1 MLVFELLV
9 NIIDPPIAAFPDIPT
24 PPHTTK
30 APLPL
35 NKVSVVEL
43 IKRSEVNV
51 FAPAIVW
58 ARVVISY
65 RKAKLV
71 IVST

>member
-1 MLVFELLV
+1 M

-43 IKRSEVNV
+43 IKRFEVNV

-58 ARVVISY
+58 ARVVIRPVEPAPAIGRRNS
-65 RKAKLV
+65 
-71 IVST
+71 